1 MVSTPVEE
9 SDTMKI
15 SRRQFART
23 AGAGLV
29 FSPALVNAGLAEA
42 LDLPAAAPL
51 SETSKVALVHGDDRR
66 KNVLEALTRIDDQIK
81 PALARRKTVAI
92 KVNFVSDSIQLAAT
106 HIDAVRGILD
116 YLQPRFHG
124 PVMVVESSAQDTLN
138 GFKNF
143 HYEQLLEER
152 KTQKLSLVDLNREE
166 DSHMVSMIDADLHIA
181 QARLAARLL
190 DPDTFVISSSMLKTH
205 NSVVATMSVKNMVLG
220 AALRSAPGQPL
231 WSDKRKF
238 HVGVRPMNLNML
250 IVAQKLRPQWGVAVI
265 DGFEGM
271 EGSGPTQGTP
281 VDSRVAVAST
291 DFVAADR
298 VGLEL
303 MGINP
308 AWVGYLNYCGQSGVG
323 QYDLS
328 KIEVL
333 GPPIS
338 SVQKSFKLHPNIE
351 RELKW
356 MGPLPSNEQEI
367 RVGHLDLP
375 PEYIYG

>member
-1 MVSTPVEE
+1 
-9 SDTMKI
+9 MKI

-29 FSPALVNAGLAEA
+29 FSPALVKTGLAEA

-51 SETSKVALVHGDDRR
+51 NTTSKVALVHGDDRR
-66 KNVLEALTRIDDQIK
+66 RNVFEALTRIDDQIR
-81 PALARRKTVAI
+81 PRLARKKYVAI

-106 HIDAVRGILD
+106 HVDAVRGILD
-116 YLQPRFHG
+116 YLEPRFHG
-124 PVMVVESSAQDTLN
+124 PVTVVESSAQDTQN
-138 GFKNF
+138 GYENF
-143 HYEQLLEER
+143 HYNSLLEER
-152 KTQKLSLVDLNREE
+152 KARKLSLVDLNRENKYE
-166 DSHMVSMIDADLHIA
+166 TVSMIDADLHISRV
-181 QARLAARLL
+181 RLAARLL
-190 DPDTFVISSSMLKTH
+190 DPDTFVISSAMLKTH

-220 AALRSAPGQPL
+220 APLHSAPGDSL
-231 WSDKRKF
+231 WNDKRKF

-250 IVAQKLRPQWGVAVI
+250 IVAQQLRPHWGVAVI

-271 EGSGPTQGTP
+271 EGAGPTQGTP

-308 AWVGYLNYCGQSGVG
+308 DWVGYLNFCGQSGVG
-323 QYDLS
+323 QFDLS

-333 GPPIS
+333 GPPIA
-338 SVQKSFKLHPNIE
+338 SVQMKYKPHPDIE

-356 MGPLPSNEQEI
+356 MGPMTPDTQ
-367 RVGHLDLP
+367 VGKLELP

>member
-1 MVSTPVEE
+1 
-9 SDTMKI
+9 MKI
-15 SRRQFART
+15 SRRQFAQA
-23 AGAGLV
+23 AGAGMV
-29 FSPALVNAGLAEA
+29 FSPALLKAGLAEA
-42 LDLPAAAPL
+42 LDLPVAAPVNT
-51 SETSKVALVHGDDRR
+51 TSKVALVHGDDRR
-66 KNVLEALTRIDDQIK
+66 KNVHEALSKIDDQIK
-81 PALARRKTVAI
+81 PGLARKKYVAI
-92 KVNFVSDSIQLAAT
+92 KVNFVSTSTQLAAT
-106 HIDAVRGILD
+106 HVDAVRGILD

-124 PVMVVESSAQDTLN
+124 PIMVVESSAGDTLE

-143 HYEQLLEER
+143 NYHPLVEER
-152 KTQKLSLVDLNREE
+152 KAQKLSLVDLNRE
-166 DSHMVSMIDADLHIA
+166 DKYHTVSMIDADLHISRA
-181 QARLAARLL
+181 KLAARLL
-190 DPDTFVISSSMLKTH
+190 DPDTFVISSAMLKTH
-205 NSVVATMSVKNMVLG
+205 NSVVATLSVKNMVLG
-220 AALRSAPGQPL
+220 SALRSVPGESN

-271 EGSGPTQGTP
+271 EGKGPSQGTP
-281 VDSRVAVAST
+281 VNSHVAVAST

-308 AWVGYLNYCGQSGVG
+308 DWVGYLNYCGQSGVG
-323 QYDLS
+323 QFDLS
-328 KIEVL
+328 KIEIL

-338 SVQKSFKLHPNIE
+338 SVQKKYQLHPDIE

-356 MGPLPSNEQEI
+356 MGPLPANEQDI
-367 RVGHLDLP
+367 KVGQLELP

>member
-1 MVSTPVEE
+1 MVPIQVEG
-9 SDTMKI
+9 SNVMTM
-15 SRRQFART
+15 SRREFARA

-29 FSPALVNAGLAEA
+29 LSPALVKAGLSEA
-42 LDLPAAAPL
+42 LDSPVAAPL
-51 SETSKVALVHGDDRR
+51 STTSKVALVHGDDRR
-66 KNVLEALTRIDDQIK
+66 KNVFEALNKIDDQIK
-81 PALARRKTVAI
+81 PGLARKKYVAI
-92 KVNFVSDSIQLAAT
+92 KVNLVSDSIQLAAT
-106 HIDAVRGILD
+106 HVDAVRGILD
-116 YLQPRFHG
+116 YLEPRFHG
-124 PVMVVESSAQDTLN
+124 PVMVVESSAEDTLA
-138 GFKNF
+138 GYENF
-143 HYEQLLEER
+143 HYNPLVEER
-152 KTQKLSLVDLNREE
+152 KAQKLSLVDLNREE
-166 DSHMVSMIDADLHIA
+166 KYQMVSMIDADLHISR
-181 QARLAARLL
+181 ARLAARLL
-190 DPDTFVISSSMLKTH
+190 DPDTFVISSAVLKTH

-220 AALRSAPGQPL
+220 APLRSAPGDSP

-250 IVAQKLRPQWGVAVI
+250 IVAQQLRPQWGVAVI

-271 EGSGPTQGTP
+271 EGAGPTRGTP

-308 AWVGYLNYCGQSGVG
+308 DWVGYLNYCGQSGLG
-323 QYDLS
+323 QFDLS

-338 SVQKSFKLHPNIE
+338 SVQKSYKLSPDIE

-356 MGPLPSNEQEI
+356 MGPLPPNESELK
-367 RVGHLDLP
+367 VGRLELP

>member
-1 MVSTPVEE
+1 
-9 SDTMKI
+9 MKI

-29 FSPALVNAGLAEA
+29 FSPALVKAGLADTI
-42 LDLPAAAPL
+42 DLPAAAPL
-51 SETSKVALVHGDDRR
+51 STTSKVALVYGDDRR
-66 KNVLEALTRIDDQIK
+66 KNVLEALTKIDDQIK
-81 PALARRKTVAI
+81 PGLVRKKCVAI

-106 HIDAVRGILD
+106 HVDAVRGILD
-116 YLQPRFHG
+116 YLEPRFHG
-124 PVMVVESSAQDTLN
+124 PVMVVESSAQDTLA
-138 GFKNF
+138 GYENF
-143 HYEQLLEER
+143 QYNSLVEER
-152 KTQKLSLVDLNREE
+152 KAQKLSLVDLNRE
-166 DSHMVSMIDADLHIA
+166 DKYQMVSMIDADLHISRV
-181 QARLAARLL
+181 RLAARLL
-190 DPDTFVISSSMLKTH
+190 DPDTFVISSAMLKTH

-220 AALRSAPGQPL
+220 SALRSAPGDSP

-250 IVAQKLRPQWGVAVI
+250 IVAQQLRPHWGVAVI

-271 EGSGPTQGTP
+271 EGAGPTQGTS

-291 DFVAADR
+291 DFVSADR

-308 AWVGYLNYCGQSGVG
+308 DWVGYLNYCGHSGVG
-323 QYDLS
+323 QFDLS
-328 KIEVL
+328 KIEIL

-338 SVQKSFKLHPNIE
+338 SVQKKYQLPPDIE

-356 MGPLPSNEQEI
+356 MGPLPANEADI
-367 RVGHLDLP
+367 KVGQLELP